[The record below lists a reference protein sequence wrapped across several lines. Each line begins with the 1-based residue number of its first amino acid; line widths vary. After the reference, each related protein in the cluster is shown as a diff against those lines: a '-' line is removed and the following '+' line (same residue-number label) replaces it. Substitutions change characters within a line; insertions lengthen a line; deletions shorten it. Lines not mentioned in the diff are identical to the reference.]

1 MFLRPQL
8 IRGGGQGLGLLPL
21 LLFLP
26 EACPEHQL
34 CPSII
39 AGPPPHTQETQRLWG
54 LLALVSDSGSCFHA
68 DRTVRPG
75 LESSGL
81 CLPPWKRWKV
91 YQSGFLGACVKQ
103 TALRNIVC

>member
-39 AGPPPHTQETQRLWG
+39 AGPPPPPYTGDAAALGSACFG
-54 LLALVSDSGSCFHA
+54 L
-68 DRTVRPG
+68 
-75 LESSGL
+75 
-81 CLPPWKRWKV
+81 
-91 YQSGFLGACVKQ
+91 
-103 TALRNIVC
+103 